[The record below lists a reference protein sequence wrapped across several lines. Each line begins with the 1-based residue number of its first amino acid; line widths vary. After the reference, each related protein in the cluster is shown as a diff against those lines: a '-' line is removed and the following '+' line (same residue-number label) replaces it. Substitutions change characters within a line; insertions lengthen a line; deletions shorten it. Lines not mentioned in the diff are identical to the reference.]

1 MVSRENKNNAYAK
14 FSRANKDYYGIF
26 KSGPLDSGLM
36 SDNVLDVS
44 LVLLALETKRTLN

>member
-14 FSRANKDYYGIF
+14 CSRAKKHYYGIF

-36 SDNVLDVS
+36 SDNALDVS
-44 LVLLALETKRTLN
+44 LVPSALETKRTLN